1 MYDVE
6 RDHVDHFVDD
16 LRDVPGLELDFEVE
30 AIVDRIQGLNKR
42 LKDELEET
50 LATHDLTWGE
60 WRVLGKLA
68 CHGEPFRKKAG
79 ELAEELE
86 LSTGAMTNRLDRLEQ
101 AGLIERLGGVMDR
114 RVVWAQL
121 TTKGHKAW
129 AATTNTQARKEARI
143 ASALS
148 KREQKQLNGLL
159 RNLMLSFERSEAPAA
174 KASKAPASPA
184 ARR

>member
-1 MYDVE
+1 MHDVE
-6 RDHVDHFVDD
+6 RDHVDRFLDV
-16 LRDVPGLELDFEVE
+16 LRDVPGLALDFEVE
-30 AIVDRIQGLNKR
+30 AIVERIQSINRR
-42 LKDELEET
+42 LKRELEET
-50 LATHDLTWGE
+50 LAEHDLTWEE

-68 CHGEPFRKKAG
+68 CHGEPFRQKAG
-79 ELAEELE
+79 DLAGELE

-101 AGLIERLGGVMDR
+101 AGLIERLGGVMVR

-121 TTKGHKAW
+121 TSKGHKAW
-129 AATTNTQARKEARI
+129 AASINAQALKEERI

-159 RNLMLSFERSEAPAA
+159 RKLMLSFAESTEDA
-174 KASKAPASPA
+174 KASKEPAA